1 MRRRRPSPP
10 LTVALLLVTA
20 LLLSWTVP
28 GIGPALR
35 LAGGAG
41 RSGTF
46 TAQRLDCVRHP
57 GHESCAWTGDF
68 RSHDGVVRRTGVT
81 LAGSDRDTDHVGR
94 QTEAIDVGLP
104 NRVYGP
110 HGSNEWIFTVFLLLA
125 ELALLAF
132 ALAPVVGAVRRGLAS
147 RRGSGGSSRGTS
159 GGGVE
164 LESER
169 T

>member
-35 LAGGAG
+35 LATGDG

-46 TAQRLDCVRHP
+46 TARRLDCVRHP

-81 LAGSDRDTDHVGR
+81 LAGSDRTTDQAGR
-94 QTEAIDVGLP
+94 RTEAIDVGLP
-104 NRVYGP
+104 NRVYG
-110 HGSNEWIFTVFLLLA
+110 HGSNEWIFTAFLFLA

-132 ALAPVVGAVRRGLAS
+132 ALAPVAGTVRRELAS
-147 RRGSGGSSRGTS
+147 RRNSP
-159 GGGVE
+159 